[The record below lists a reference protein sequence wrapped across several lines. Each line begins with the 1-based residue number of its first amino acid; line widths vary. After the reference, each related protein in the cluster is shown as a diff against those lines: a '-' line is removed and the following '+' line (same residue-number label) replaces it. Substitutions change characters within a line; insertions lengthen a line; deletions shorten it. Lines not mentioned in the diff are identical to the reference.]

1 MPKVSVVMPVL
12 NGENFLREALDSIIA
27 QTIDDW
33 EFIIISEF
41 GSNSVATEILQEY
54 EAKEIGR
61 AHV

>member
-41 GSNSVATEILQEY
+41 GSNSVATEILQE
-54 EAKEIGR
+54 
-61 AHV
+61 